1 MMDVFHNI
9 TFIQVEALKESLD
22 FLRNGYI
29 DFKWTFSDELW
40 LLYFK
45 KERSTTIIKVRVRPF
60 SYVIERDGK
69 VVKSVEGLPDLRRY
83 DVEFDSDVVIKAK
96 RIDLHSTSK
105 LVQRSVLPNIDEG

>member
-45 KERSTTIIKVRVRPF
+45 KE
-60 SYVIERDGK
+60 
-69 VVKSVEGLPDLRRY
+69 
-83 DVEFDSDVVIKAK
+83 
-96 RIDLHSTSK
+96 
-105 LVQRSVLPNIDEG
+105 